1 MLFRSQIKTK
11 FQHIHILAM
20 YDFQPSVPW
29 MAWYGQADIN
39 TCLILI
45 QCRIVKISVQNFYFI
60 EFYLL
65 ALSDM
70 AGTPEP
76 GVPIYFCGPKTFSSP
91 QWEDLI

>member
-1 MLFRSQIKTK
+1 
-11 FQHIHILAM
+11 M

-29 MAWYGQADIN
+29 ITWYGQADIN

-45 QCRIVKISVQNFYFI
+45 QCHILKISVQNVYFI

-76 GVPIYFCGPKTFSSP
+76 GVPRYIAVGPKHSLPPNEKILFKHI
-91 QWEDLI
+91 LGIF